1 VTDFLQYVVDAV
13 SLGGLYALIAL
24 GIALIFGVMGF
35 INFAHGELIMVGGYV
50 LVVMSPQPFALAAVA
65 ALAAT
70 VVAALLMERAA
81 FRPLRDASPMTLL
94 ITSFALGLFLQ
105 SLARTTVGT
114 VPRSVTLPAWISGSI
129 ELGGVSISKVA
140 LAEIVVACVL
150 LSALWLLLKKS
161 DIGIQM
167 RASAESFSTARLLG
181 VRANRVIAISFALSG
196 FLAGVVSLLFVA
208 QIGVVTPTM
217 GLQPALAGFVATVL
231 GGMRSLG
238 GAVLGGFLLGGLTV
252 AMEVVLPADMRSSR
266 DAFVFGA
273 VILILLLKPEGL
285 LGRRL
290 ERV

>member
-1 VTDFLQYVVDAV
+1 VTSFLQHAVDAI

-50 LVVMSPQPFALAAVA
+50 LVVMSPQPFAVAIVATLAAV
-65 ALAAT
+65 
-70 VVAALLMERAA
+70 VVTALLMERVA
-81 FRPLRDASPMTLL
+81 FRPLREASPLTLL

-114 VPRSVTLPAWISGSI
+114 VPRSVTLPDWISGSI
-129 ELGGVSISKVA
+129 DVGGVAMSKVA
-140 LAEIVVACVL
+140 VAEIVVSLVL
-150 LSALWLLLKKS
+150 LSGLWLLLKKT

-167 RASAESFSTARLLG
+167 RASAESFTTARLLG
-181 VRANRVIAISFALSG
+181 VHANRVIAISFAISG
-196 FLAGVVSLLFVA
+196 FLAGMVSLLFVA

-217 GLQPALAGFVATVL
+217 GLGPALAGFVATVV

-238 GAVLGGFLLGGLTV
+238 GAVLGGFLLGILTV
-252 AMEVVLPADMRSSR
+252 SMDVVLPADMRSSR
-266 DAFVFGA
+266 DAFVFGI
-273 VILILLLKPEGL
+273 VIVILLLRPEGL